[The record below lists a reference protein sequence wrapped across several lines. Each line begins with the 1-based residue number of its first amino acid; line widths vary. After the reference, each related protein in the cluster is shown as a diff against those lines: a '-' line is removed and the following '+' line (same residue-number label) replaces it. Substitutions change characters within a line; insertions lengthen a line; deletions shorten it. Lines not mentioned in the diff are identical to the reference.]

1 LNAGILAL
9 LVCALAGV
17 LSGQARGVASG
28 GAGMT
33 TARVTS
39 PAVVASW
46 MSHESAADGTTTT
59 LLVLWR
65 GTPGWFSRG
74 GRGGGSGAGSSG
86 GFVGRGS
93 YAYQSFSEGGLTFTL
108 EFDHERHTAKL
119 LNQEFSL
126 KDTNVV
132 LVDFVDSPGPAV
144 VGARWVEPG
153 PPAPPAVPGA
163 APDPVA
169 GVIRRSPELFDY
181 LRCDL
186 GMPDTAMS
194 AMITMVCGLMR
205 PASPQ

>member
-9 LVCALAGV
+9 LFYVLAGV
-17 LSGQARGVASG
+17 FFGQTRGMASG
-28 GAGMT
+28 GAGMS

-39 PAVVASW
+39 PAVVTSW

-65 GTPGWFSRG
+65 GAPGWFSRG
-74 GRGGGSGAGSSG
+74 GGGGSGAGSGG

-108 EFDHERHTAKL
+108 EFDHERHTATL
-119 LNQEFSL
+119 LNEEFSL

-132 LVDFVDSPGPAV
+132 LVDFVDGPGPAV
-144 VGARWVEPG
+144 VGSRWIEPG

-163 APDPVA
+163 APDPIA

-205 PASPQ
+205 PPASR

>member
-1 LNAGILAL
+1 MKAGIPAL
-9 LVCALAGV
+9 LVCAAADLVAQG
-17 LSGQARGVASG
+17 RGVASG
-28 GAGMT
+28 GAGMS
-33 TARVTS
+33 TARVAS

-46 MSHESAADGTTTT
+46 MSHASAADGTMTT

-65 GTPGWFSRG
+65 GTQGWFLKG
-74 GRGGGSGAGSSG
+74 GHGGGSGAGSSG

-108 EFDHERHTAKL
+108 EFDHERHTATL
-119 LNQEFSL
+119 LNEEFSL

-132 LVDFVDSPGPAV
+132 LVDFVDGPGPAV
-144 VGARWVEPG
+144 VGSRWIEPG

-163 APDPVA
+163 APDPIA

-205 PASPQ
+205 PPASR

>member
-1 LNAGILAL
+1 MKGGILAL
-9 LVCALAGV
+9 LVCAAADPV
-17 LSGQARGVASG
+17 AQSRGVASG
-28 GAGMT
+28 GAGMS
-33 TARVTS
+33 TARVAS

-46 MSHESAADGTTTT
+46 MSHASAADGTMTT

-65 GTPGWFSRG
+65 GTQGWFLKG
-74 GRGGGSGAGSSG
+74 GHGGGSGAGSSG

-93 YAYQSFSEGGLTFTL
+93 YAYQSFSAGGLTFTL
-108 EFDHERHTAKL
+108 EFDHERHTATL
-119 LNQEFSL
+119 LNEEFSL

-132 LVDFVDSPGPAV
+132 LVDFVDGPGPAV
-144 VGARWVEPG
+144 VGSRWIEPG

-163 APDPVA
+163 APDPIA

-205 PASPQ
+205 PPASR

>member
-1 LNAGILAL
+1 MKAGSLAL
-9 LVCALAGV
+9 LVCAAADLVAQ
-17 LSGQARGVASG
+17 SRGVASG
-28 GAGMT
+28 GAGMS
-33 TARVTS
+33 TARVAS

-46 MSHESAADGTTTT
+46 MSHASAADGTMTT

-65 GTPGWFSRG
+65 GTQGWFLKG
-74 GRGGGSGAGSSG
+74 GHGGGSGAGSSG

-108 EFDHERHTAKL
+108 EFDHERHTATL
-119 LNQEFSL
+119 LNEEFSL

-132 LVDFVDSPGPAV
+132 LVNFVDGPDPAI
-144 VGARWVEPG
+144 VGSHWIEPG

-205 PASPQ
+205 PPASR

>member
-1 LNAGILAL
+1 MKAGSLAL
-9 LVCALAGV
+9 LVCAAADLVAQ
-17 LSGQARGVASG
+17 SRGVASG
-28 GAGMT
+28 GAGMS
-33 TARVTS
+33 TARVAS

-46 MSHESAADGTTTT
+46 MSHASAADGTMTT

-65 GTPGWFSRG
+65 GTQGWFLKG
-74 GRGGGSGAGSSG
+74 GHGGGSGAGSSG

-108 EFDHERHTAKL
+108 EFDHERHTATL
-119 LNQEFSL
+119 LNEEFSL

-132 LVDFVDSPGPAV
+132 LVDFVDGPAPAV
-144 VGARWVEPG
+144 VGSRWIEPG

-205 PASPQ
+205 PPASR